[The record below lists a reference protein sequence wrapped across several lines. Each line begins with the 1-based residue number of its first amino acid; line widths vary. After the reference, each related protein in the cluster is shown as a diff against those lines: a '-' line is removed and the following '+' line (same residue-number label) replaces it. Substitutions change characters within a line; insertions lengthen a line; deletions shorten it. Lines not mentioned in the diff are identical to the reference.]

1 MRRYDWAS
9 KLHEHIAANA
19 SSRFSWGDNDC
30 CLFVARAVDVICDT
44 EHATSLA
51 SRYHDEA
58 TAKEYIA
65 QSGGIAA
72 AVDTFIGP
80 HKTEGRPMRGD
91 VVLFSGSNGE
101 TLGICIGKHIA
112 SVGQSGVV
120 MEDRAKTICYWS
132 I

>member
-19 SSRFSWGDNDC
+19 SSRFSWGENDC
-30 CLFVARAVDVICDT
+30 CLFVARAVDVICET
-44 EHATSLA
+44 EHAASLA
-51 SRYHDEA
+51 SRYYDEA
-58 TAKEYIA
+58 TAQAYIA

-72 AVDTFIGP
+72 AVDIFIGP

-91 VVLFSGSNGE
+91 VVLFGGANGE
-101 TLGICIGKHIA
+101 TLGICVGRNIA